1 MCQWCGIVNIY
12 PPPLSLCLSSLF
24 TTIYFLCLTHFP
36 VAARLIEAGFFFVYV
51 CSPLS
56 GRICRSSGGLTA
68 ERADGISR
76 TKERVKIQ
84 RKSNGIGFF
93 GVESK
98 QISQHTH
105 THTHTHTHKTKSKS
119 QFCDRISTVLR
130 KMGGKKWVKS
140 NQPLAGRTCR
150 NTAGSRRADYTQH
163 MYEIASC
170 IKELEHMKPSRQR
183 AFSLFFFSFY
193 IGWVLRNRIK
203 KGTCG
208 SITSM
213 VNFCFK
219 THQNA
224 WRWISSR

>member
-98 QISQHTH
+98 QISQHK
-105 THTHTHTHKTKSKS
+105 HTHTHKTKSKS

>member
-1 MCQWCGIVNIY
+1 MEFQGQKRGSKSRENLTGSVFSASNPNKY
-12 PPPLSLCLSSLF
+12 P
-24 TTIYFLCLTHFP
+24 
-36 VAARLIEAGFFFVYV
+36 
-51 CSPLS
+51 
-56 GRICRSSGGLTA
+56 
-68 ERADGISR
+68 
-76 TKERVKIQ
+76 
-84 RKSNGIGFF
+84 N
-93 GVESK
+93 
-98 QISQHTH
+98 TH

-224 WRWISSR
+224 RRWISSR